1 LQVLEA
7 TADTIPP
14 TTVATATPA
23 ANGAGWNNA
32 NVTVTL
38 VATDNVG
45 GSGVQSI
52 TYVLTGAQTGGGS
65 VAASTTSILITA
77 EGTTAITFHAQDNAG
92 NGEADK
98 TVTVRLD
105 KTAPVIGAVSNVT
118 AEATSAA
125 GAVATFTTATTDNL
139 DPAPVVTTNPASGST
154 FQIGTTT
161 VTITATDVAGNGSTE
176 TFTVRGKDTTAPV
189 ISALAH
195 LTLEATS
202 AAGAVATF
210 TVSATDAVDPAPV
223 VTASPAS
230 GNTFALGTTTVTV
243 TAKDASGNTSTK
255 TFTVTVRV
263 TCPGHDDRDDDREGC
278 HQHQDDD

>member
-92 NGEADK
+92 NGETDK
-98 TVTVRLD
+98 TVTVHLD

-125 GAVATFTTATTDNL
+125 GAVATFT
-139 DPAPVVTTNPASGST
+139 VG
-154 FQIGTTT
+154 
-161 VTITATDVAGNGSTE
+161 
-176 TFTVRGKDTTAPV
+176 
-189 ISALAH
+189 
-195 LTLEATS
+195 
-202 AAGAVATF
+202 
-210 TVSATDAVDPAPV
+210 ATDAVDPAPV

-230 GNTFALGTTTVTV
+230 GSTFALGVTTVTV

-255 TFTVTVRV
+255 TFTVTVKDTTTPVITVPANMTLEAKPAAEAVATFTERAKDAV
-263 TCPGHDDRDDDREGC
+263 EPGPVATT
-278 HQHQDDD
+278 